1 MKKEP
6 DSFCGDINYSTN
18 YKKTHLKGE
27 NYGLVV
33 NLNNEFSNEHKI
45 TLVVDE
51 KSNITGNSIKIEN
64 MLVNLQK
71 RINEKRPKTFANL
84 LLLLCEVAE
93 NLSMSANDLFDR
105 FLRIGW
111 LSIGIETARNLQIK
125 FTTEESRVLYVIGK
139 TVNETKLY
147 SIEEDCVLEKLKAEY
162 AMSREVAIGILN
174 QLQKYSCIDI
184 VDGKIILSEKVE
196 IKTKN
201 DNNKSDGVTIKAR
214 SKQK

>member
-1 MKKEP
+1 MQYFNHAYDKTEDTMKKEP

-71 RINEKRPKTFANL
+71 RINEKRPKTFADL

-93 NLSMSANDLFDR
+93 NLSMSANDLFDW

-125 FTTEESRVLYVIGK
+125 FTTDESRILYVIGK

-147 SIEEDCVLEKLKAEY
+147 SIDEDCVLEKLKSEY
-162 AMSREVAIGILN
+162 AMSR
-174 QLQKYSCIDI
+174 
-184 VDGKIILSEKVE
+184 
-196 IKTKN
+196 
-201 DNNKSDGVTIKAR
+201 
-214 SKQK
+214 